1 METAT
6 GLFDALR
13 VRADVSAAR
22 LVHPSAGDA
31 AALHSALNAMVES
44 SHSTPVAEVE
54 LDLPFVWFG

>member
-6 GLFDALR
+6 GVFDALR
-13 VRADVSAAR
+13 VPADAGAAR

-31 AALHSALNAMVES
+31 AALHIGLNAMVES
-44 SHSTPVAEVE
+44 SRAAPVAEVE